1 MTTMGPTPVTR
12 GTWKSPAPVRA
23 AFFDVDGTLLSLA
36 QNRVPESAVAALA
49 RLRESGVTPV
59 LATGR
64 THYLLDKVD
73 LTAFDAAVTF
83 NGQLVEVGGRVVH
96 SNPLDPD
103 DVASVVRQVERGA
116 FECLFMERDRMYL
129 SGANELTRAMEV
141 LTHNHFELAP
151 VEQALENDVYQLN
164 VFLAPGEEHLLL
176 DQTAHVKTTRWS
188 ELFVDGMPDVGGKD
202 AGVRIVMDE
211 LGLAPEEC
219 VAFGDGGNDVD
230 MFGAVG
236 TSVAMGNGGSDA
248 RAAATYVTDHV
259 DADGVW
265 NACVRLGL
273 IDDGPWGEGQ
283 R

>member
-1 MTTMGPTPVTR
+1 MAPAER
-12 GTWKSPAPVRA
+12 GAWETPAPVRA

-36 QNRVPESAVAALA
+36 QNRVPDSAVAALA
-49 RLRESGVTPV
+49 RLRDSGIALV

-64 THYLLDKVD
+64 THYLLDKID

-83 NGQLVEVGGRVVH
+83 NGQLVEVGDRVVH
-96 SNPLDPD
+96 SNPLDPE

-151 VEQALENDVYQLN
+151 VEQALEHDVYQLN

-176 DQTAHVKTTRWS
+176 DRTAHVKTTRWS
-188 ELFVDGMPDVGGKD
+188 DLFVDGMPDAGGKD

-211 LGLAPEEC
+211 LGLTPEEC

-236 TSVAMGNGGSDA
+236 TSVAMGNGGADA
-248 RAAATYVTDHV
+248 RAAATYVTDDV
-259 DADGVW
+259 DTDGIW

-273 IDDGPWGEGQ
+273 FDAAG
-283 R
+283 RV

>member
-1 MTTMGPTPVTR
+1 MGRGAWKTPAR
-12 GTWKSPAPVRA
+12 VRA

-49 RLRESGVTPV
+49 RLRDSGVALV

-73 LTAFDAAVTF
+73 LAAFDAAVTF
-83 NGQLVEVGGRVVH
+83 NGQLVEVGERVVH
-96 SNPLDPD
+96 SNPLDPK
-103 DVASVVRQVERGA
+103 DVAAVVRQVERGA

-129 SGANELTRAMEV
+129 SGANELTRAMEE

-151 VEQALENDVYQLN
+151 VERALEHDVYQLN

-188 ELFVDGMPDVGGKD
+188 DLFVDGMPDAGGKD
-202 AGVRIVMDE
+202 AGVRIVLDE

-236 TSVAMGNGGSDA
+236 TSVAMGNGGADA
-248 RAAATYVTDHV
+248 RAAATYVTDDV
-259 DADGVW
+259 DADGIW

-273 IDDGPWGEGQ
+273 FDGADGDPWSS
-283 R
+283 RAR

>member
-1 MTTMGPTPVTR
+1 MTAPAER
-12 GTWKSPAPVRA
+12 GAWKAPARVRA

-36 QNRVPESAVAALA
+36 QNRVPDSAVAALA
-49 RLRESGVTPV
+49 RLRDSGIALV

-64 THYLLDKVD
+64 THYLLDKID

-83 NGQLVEVGGRVVH
+83 NGQLVEVGDRVVH
-96 SNPLDPD
+96 SNPLDPE

-129 SGANELTRAMEV
+129 SGANELTRAMEA

-151 VEQALENDVYQLN
+151 VEQALEHDVYQLN

-176 DQTAHVKTTRWS
+176 DRTAHVKTTRWS
-188 ELFVDGMPDVGGKD
+188 DLFVDGMPDAGGKD

-211 LGLAPEEC
+211 LGLTPEEC

-236 TSVAMGNGGSDA
+236 TSVAMGNGGADA
-248 RAAATYVTDHV
+248 RAAATYVTDDV
-259 DADGVW
+259 DADGIW
-265 NACVRLGL
+265 NACVRLGFF
-273 IDDGPWGEGQ
+273 DGAD
-283 R
+283 RA